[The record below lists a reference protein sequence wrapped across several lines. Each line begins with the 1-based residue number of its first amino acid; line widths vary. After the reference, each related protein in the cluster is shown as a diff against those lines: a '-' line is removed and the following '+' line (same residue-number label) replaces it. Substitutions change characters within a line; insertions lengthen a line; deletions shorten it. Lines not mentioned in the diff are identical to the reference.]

1 MADTTTTTA
10 PDKQTQLQR
19 LVAAGV
25 IPLQPQAP
33 GQSKLQPVGPQAL
46 QSANSA
52 QPKLTPLT
60 APTIQPVGQ
69 PISPGGLQKVNLPGD
84 PADRA
89 PLNFQERQALPV
101 VSPGAPAGS
110 LASNEAQLGRLKDQD
125 QNPWGSAGNHP
136 GTLGHVG
143 HWLGRIANA
152 AGDIIDPRAMR
163 LIPGTELNR
172 QAQEAGLQKEADV
185 QGKEQATEE
194 ATKAAGALGTRK
206 ADIEQEQADTA
217 KKKEEQPTARTVQ
230 EKYGDAVEDAIK
242 RGVDPSTDKTV
253 MQYGDAITSLQK
265 QSAPPSDV
273 GKMAPEIEAQIGAKP
288 TGTDYGGKTYPSVAE
303 AQKAWGADA
312 ERVKNAEAAAAG
324 QGRGAGFNASKPVQ
338 ALDPNTNTI
347 RWMTAQ
353 EAENMGAAPV
363 GEGMKVMSKQAQF
376 ADIHS
381 AADNMEKAINNL
393 DRPLDA
399 TQIGK
404 LTLAMRH
411 TDDPTVFQNEIET
424 FLGTQQLTPP
434 QQDLVVWMSQLA
446 ERAMSLRSIAGMGQG
461 SDSLRAAILNTLP
474 SLRSG
479 STDMMKKQL
488 EAFRNQVG
496 LLEKSVP
503 NLTGPKGG
511 GGTEPGAGGG
521 TPSFADW
528 KKKAPGNG

>member
-1 MADTTTTTA
+1 MPDTTTS
-10 PDKQTQLQR
+10 DSNKQTQLQR

-25 IPLQPQAP
+25 IPLQPQQVP
-33 GQSKLQPVGPQAL
+33 LQPTDA
-46 QSANSA
+46 A
-52 QPKLTPLT
+52 KLTPMS
-60 APTIQPVGQ
+60 APTLQPVGQ
-69 PISPGGLQKVNLPGD
+69 PISPGGLQKINLAGD

-89 PLNFQERQALPV
+89 PLDFKERQALPV

-110 LASNEAQLGRLKDQD
+110 LASHQAELAREEDQKA
-125 QNPWGSAGNHP
+125 NPWGSAENHP
-136 GTLGHVG
+136 GTLGKIGHV
-143 HWLGRIANA
+143 LGRIGNV
-152 AGDIIDPRAMR
+152 AGQVFAPATMA
-163 LIPGTELNR
+163 LIPGTDSNR
-172 QAQEAGLQKEADV
+172 NLQERGLQNEIGA
-185 QGKEQATEE
+185 QQKEQNTED

-217 KKKEEQPTARTVQ
+217 KEKVEQEKQPTAKERTLQ

-242 RGVDPSTDKTV
+242 RGVDPSTDKAV

-265 QSAPPSDV
+265 QSAPASDV

-288 TGTDYGGKTYPSVAE
+288 TSTDYGGKTYPSVAE
-303 AQKAWGADA
+303 AQKAWGVDA

-488 EAFRNQVG
+488 GAFRNQVG

-511 GGTEPGAGGG
+511 GSGTEPGAGGG

-528 KKKAPGNG
+528 KKKAAGNG